1 MGDDTSMTREDE
13 IRLALQSCLARAFD
27 AGLDT
32 GLELGRLLGEDVPPD
47 LPDMGLLRKL
57 ADGGGG
63 RRTGDLLRRGW
74 IKIEVTE
81 AGIAALAGQVLGS
94 QR

>member
-1 MGDDTSMTREDE
+1 MTIREDE
-13 IRLALQSCLARAFD
+13 LGCLVQSCLSRAFD

-32 GLELGRLLGEDVPPD
+32 GLELGRFLGATELPE

-57 ADGGGG
+57 ADGGG

-74 IKIEVTE
+74 IRIEVTE
-81 AGIAALAGQVLGS
+81 AGRAALAGDRASNGEPTP
-94 QR
+94 